1 MSTKIYNAY
10 QFLGTSEELMVILK
24 ELKKDY
30 YEYLKTFLK
39 NLHYSNHVFEKKRY
53 PFLEQDLTFKEL
65 KQKDFA
71 DYLLEDIIHKEIK
84 IGDWHPLNIDS
95 SAVVYFFENKIFIQ
109 FFGLPKEFRSFIDK
123 NNKFKDYHYQ
133 NSTDMSNYNW
143 DDEDWNTMTEE
154 RQTELESEWNE
165 RRKIWNEIMPDYSVP
180 SECGLTFEFTPMGY
194 KFNQL
199 CNFILESN

>member
-84 IGDWHPLNIDS
+84 IGDWHPHTLWHP
-95 SAVVYFFENKIFIQ
+95 
-109 FFGLPKEFRSFIDK
+109 G
-123 NNKFKDYHYQ
+123 
-133 NSTDMSNYNW
+133 
-143 DDEDWNTMTEE
+143 
-154 RQTELESEWNE
+154 
-165 RRKIWNEIMPDYSVP
+165 
-180 SECGLTFEFTPMGY
+180 TP
-194 KFNQL
+194 
-199 CNFILESN
+199 